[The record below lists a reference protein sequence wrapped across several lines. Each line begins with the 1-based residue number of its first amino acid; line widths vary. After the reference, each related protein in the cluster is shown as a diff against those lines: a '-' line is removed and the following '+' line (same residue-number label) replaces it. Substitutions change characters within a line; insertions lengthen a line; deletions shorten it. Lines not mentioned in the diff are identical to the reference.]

1 MALKVNDLVSFVK
14 KAYLEDWGYVLGAQG
29 ETWSKELAE
38 KWAVTRN
45 KPSSWIGT
53 KRSYFVDACARWFGH
68 KVADCSGL
76 IIAAFRECKNPKY
89 TDKNANTLYDRC
101 VKKGKISTIPEKP
114 GLCVWKKG
122 HIGIYIGGGYAIE
135 SRGYKYGVV
144 KTKVKDRPWTNW
156 GELKDVD
163 YSAGSVGGAPVKE
176 MPLLKKGMYNNPDVR
191 TLQKELNNHG
201 GDLKVDGDFGSLTEK
216 AVKSFQKKMKIK
228 VDGIVGP
235 VTWGK
240 LLA

>member
-29 ETWSKELAE
+29 ETWTKELAE

-53 KRSYFVDACARWFGH
+53 KRSYFVDACARWFYH

-76 IIAAFRECKNPKY
+76 IITAFRECKNPY
-89 TDKNANTLYDRC
+89 YSDKSADTLYDRC
-101 VKKGKISTIPEKP
+101 VKKGSIKTIPETP

-122 HIGIYIGGGYAIE
+122 HIGVYIGGGYAIE

-163 YSAGSVGGAPVKE
+163 YSTGSGGGAPEPEAKYKYAGASYTNLRTKASILGKKIGKINRGDIITKLENVGNWWKVKTSSGQIGYCANTR
-176 MPLLKKGMYNNPDVR
+176 LFKK
-191 TLQKELNNHG
+191 L
-201 GDLKVDGDFGSLTEK
+201 
-216 AVKSFQKKMKIK
+216 
-228 VDGIVGP
+228 
-235 VTWGK
+235 
-240 LLA
+240 